1 MSDFVI
7 QGFENFEVHGS
18 RKRKAVSDSKLNAI
32 KIFAAIF
39 GILLICELCV
49 YFFVVPCLDKVEI
62 SWSGLSSYS
71 QESMTGVISPCV
83 NRKFMNF
90 STAEAKSLVLSVPGV
105 ESVQI
110 VKRFPNKVYIHVT
123 ERKPVA
129 MTFVSSNGR
138 TVPVEIDKNGVLFNG
153 TSNSALL
160 GNSDTSLPLI
170 SGIPVE
176 NIPEG
181 MRIPQKYRAL
191 MEQIDQI
198 RSLSQNYFAAVS
210 EIHVIPKEYGNYELV
225 LYPIHSKTRI
235 LTGRQLNEESLQYM
249 MVALDVVNALEPDV
263 EEIDLRYG
271 SVTYRTK
278 SDTLHRETGEF
289 VE

>member
-1 MSDFVI
+1 MSDFVL

-18 RKRKAVSDSKLNAI
+18 RKNKSSSNSRFGAI
-32 KIFAAIF
+32 KIFFAIF
-39 GILLICELCV
+39 GILLLCELCV
-49 YFFVVPCLDKVEI
+49 YFFVIPCLDTVQI
-62 SWSGLSSYS
+62 SWSGLSSYTV
-71 QESMTGVISPCV
+71 QSMNSVIAPCYGK
-83 NRKFMNF
+83 KFMNF
-90 STAEAKSLVLSVPGV
+90 NSNEAKSLVMSVPGV
-105 ESVQI
+105 ESVQ
-110 VKRFPNKVYIHVT
+110 VTKRFPNKVHIKVS

-129 MTFVSSNGR
+129 MTFVSNGLR
-138 TVPVEIDKNGVLFNG
+138 TIPVEIDRNGVLFNG
-153 TSNSALL
+153 TAEIEKISNSEV
-160 GNSDTSLPLI
+160 SLPLI

-225 LYPIHSKTRI
+225 LYPIHSRTRI
-235 LTGRQLNEESLQYM
+235 LTGRQLKEEDLQYM

-271 SVTYRTK
+271 AVTYRTK
-278 SDTLHRETGEF
+278 SDSLHQIRGEF
-289 VE
+289 GE

>member
-7 QGFENFEVHGS
+7 NGFENFEVYGS
-18 RKRKAVSDSKLNAI
+18 PKRKVVSDSKMAAI
-32 KIFAAIF
+32 KIIAAIF
-39 GILLICELCV
+39 AVLLVCELCV

-62 SWSGLSSYS
+62 SWSGLSSYTK
-71 QESMTGVISPCV
+71 ESMNGVIMPCA
-83 NRKFMNF
+83 NKKFMNF

-105 ESVQI
+105 ESVQ
-110 VKRFPNKVYIHVT
+110 VTKRFPNKVYINVT

-138 TVPVEIDKNGVLFNG
+138 TVPVEIDKNGVLFNA
-153 TSNSALL
+153 TSGLVNNDS
-160 GNSDTSLPLI
+160 SLPLV

-191 MEQIDQI
+191 MEQIDKI
-198 RSLSQNYFAAVS
+198 RNLSQNYFAAIS
-210 EIHVIPKEYGNYELV
+210 EIHVLPKEYGNYELV
-225 LYPIHSKTRI
+225 LYPIHSRTRI
-235 LTGRQLNEESLQYM
+235 LTGRQLSEESLQYM
-249 MVALDVVNALEPDV
+249 LIALSAVNKIEKKAEV

-278 SDTLHRETGEF
+278 SDILTRQTGDYIE
-289 VE
+289 